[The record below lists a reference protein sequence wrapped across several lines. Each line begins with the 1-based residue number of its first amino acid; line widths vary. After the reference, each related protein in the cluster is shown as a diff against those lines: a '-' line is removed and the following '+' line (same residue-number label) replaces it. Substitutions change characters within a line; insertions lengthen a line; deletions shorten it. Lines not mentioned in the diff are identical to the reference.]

1 MSSQVSLGGGL
12 DMNKATPHPAQT
24 SVRLKS
30 KEEKYAEDVLKLHE
44 AYQVILLHVF
54 FNNKNIFKICFDD

>member
-44 AYQVILLHVF
+44 AYQVILLHLF
-54 FNNKNIFKICFDD
+54 FN